1 VSGDI
6 VERLRFVLAACDHC
20 LPNGVGDS
28 FSDPISCGRC
38 LRLNDAVNEI
48 ERLRQWK
55 AEATTI
61 LAQWEDVVEQIVQ
74 ELDLDDT
81 IGRRKT
87 DIVADEF
94 VRLRAEIERLRAA
107 GDALAD
113 LLRAA
118 RAEIVGLRAA
128 GDALAE
134 WLLRIVPDQDRD
146 LNDALTVWE
155 ESQAERKKRLIEH
168 GRWVNDLIEKCTTLT
183 ADLAA
188 ERAISD
194 ELFACTYASLESGRL
209 ERARDAWRE
218 ARRER

>member
-1 VSGDI
+1 VSDI
-6 VERLRFVLAACDHC
+6 VERLRNRAETLGW
-20 LPNGVGDS
+20 LNEQNGT
-28 FSDPISCGRC
+28 R
-38 LRLNDAVNEI
+38 
-48 ERLRQWK
+48 ERL
-55 AEATTI
+55 
-61 LAQWEDVVEQIVQ
+61 
-74 ELDLDDT
+74 LDA
-81 IGRRKT
+81 
-87 DIVADEF
+87 AD
-94 VRLRAEIERLRAA
+94 EIERLRAA

-118 RAEIVGLRAA
+118 RAEIVRLRAA

-188 ERAISD
+188 ERAEIERLRQWKAEATTVLTQWFDVADQIVQELDFDDTIGRRKTDIVAD
-194 ELFACTYASLESGRL
+194 EFVRL
-209 ERARDAWRE
+209 RAEVERLRVAGDALAEVADEWPELAEAWRE
-218 ARRER
+218 VRR